1 MEYEPMGDTQEREK
15 RERQEREA
23 IERAHREGYER
34 DIIERVRHLAQGLN
48 PYTELNKAHWERV
61 CDELAGAICHDRG
74 RLVPDLLVME
84 RMLQEYRWKAAE
96 VGRTLESTKS
106 QCMFTVQFKSREERD
121 RVLYDNF
128 FCVITPI
135 VAQPDAEE
143 RRQQVAVILTRLE
156 KIDVGLLS

>member
-96 VGRTLESTKS
+96 
-106 QCMFTVQFKSREERD
+106 FKSREERD